1 MPTIDELRTRVEH
14 SYERLRM
21 PSWPD
26 PHPDMASPRDE
37 EYSRV
42 TEPGRYDIVHARAR
56 VWAEKLSEVPG
67 VELER
72 FTPTAAGRQDRDRFD
87 RGFRI
92 TSSTPGTLPLLLL
105 EQNASDDEPTVPSLR
120 ISVVRPDFEVERV
133 PDCGCDACDFGSAN
147 FLESIDETIGAVVG
161 GPFVMLRGKGWNA
174 HWYPEGSA
182 MSGRSLPF
190 NHVELRE
197 LCRRLVDGED
207 VRLPRGTESFVG
219 HSWLT

>member
-120 ISVVRPDFEVERV
+120 MVVDVSDWDASTWQNLTGQSGHAFHEHYRDQAEDWATGEQYAWGFSPEAVDAAVE
-133 PDCGCDACDFGSAN
+133 D
-147 FLESIDETIGAVVG
+147 T
-161 GPFVMLRGKGWNA
+161 
-174 HWYPEGSA
+174 
-182 MSGRSLPF
+182 
-190 NHVELRE
+190 
-197 LCRRLVDGED
+197 
-207 VRLPRGTESFVG
+207 
-219 HSWLT
+219 LTLTP